1 MTVYFIGAGPGAA
14 DLLTLRADALI
25 RRCQVCLYAGSIV
38 PPEVLEHCP
47 EGADVI
53 NTARMPLDAI
63 VETIAKAD
71 SEGKDV
77 ARLQSGDPS
86 LWSALAEQARRLV
99 DRNIDYD
106 IVPGVPAF
114 SAAAA
119 SLGHELTV
127 PTIGQSV
134 ILTRISGRASS
145 MPEGSRCRNWAR
157 MAPRCVFIWRRT
169 TPSAS
174 VMNSSHRMVA
184 TAR

>member
-25 RRCQVCLYAGSIV
+25 RRCEVCLYAGSIV

-86 LWSALAEQARRLV
+86 LWSALA
-99 DRNIDYD
+99 
-106 IVPGVPAF
+106 
-114 SAAAA
+114 
-119 SLGHELTV
+119 
-127 PTIGQSV
+127 
-134 ILTRISGRASS
+134 
-145 MPEGSRCRNWAR
+145 
-157 MAPRCVFIWRRT
+157 
-169 TPSAS
+169 
-174 VMNSSHRMVA
+174 
-184 TAR
+184 

>member
-14 DLLTLRADALI
+14 DLHTLRADSLI
-25 RRCQVCLYAGSIV
+25 RRCEVCLYAGSIV
-38 PPEVLEHCP
+38 PPEVLAHCP

-99 DRNIDYD
+99 ERNIDYESFR
-106 IVPGVPAF
+106 GF
-114 SAAAA
+114 R
-119 SLGHELTV
+119 LFC
-127 PTIGQSV
+127 
-134 ILTRISGRASS
+134 RA
-145 MPEGSRCRNWAR
+145 RRWA
-157 MAPRCVFIWRRT
+157 M
-169 TPSAS
+169 S
-174 VMNSSHRMVA
+174 
-184 TAR
+184 

>member
-25 RRCQVCLYAGSIV
+25 RRCEVCLYAGSIV

-47 EGADVI
+47 DGADVI

-86 LWSALAEQARRLV
+86 LWSALAEQARRLAE
-99 DRNIDYD
+99 RNID
-106 IVPGVPAF
+106 
-114 SAAAA
+114 SANFLTILPRKVSRGPRSLSWDRRWPQMSSPIA
-119 SLGHELTV
+119 SF
-127 PTIGQSV
+127 
-134 ILTRISGRASS
+134 ILTIDPA
-145 MPEGSRCRNWAR
+145 MPTD
-157 MAPRCVFIWRRT
+157 V
-169 TPSAS
+169 PSP
-174 VMNSSHRMVA
+174 VA
-184 TAR
+184 TTKPAPSRRSRFRLNDC